1 MMLWYSNY
9 VNKNRDT
16 FLNKVVSISNQLG
29 INPNWLMFVMYW
41 ESGLNPAIS
50 NKYTG
55 ATGLIQFMPT
65 TAISLGTSV
74 SELGSMSNV
83 EQLDYV
89 YKYFRPYAGRMKNLY
104 DVYLVTFF
112 PAALGKS
119 DNWILQTSSLSP
131 RIIAE
136 QNPAI
141 DLNKDKQ
148 ITVGEFKQYI
158 DLKKKDLR

>member
-1 MMLWYSNY
+1 MWYSEY
-9 VNKNRDT
+9 VKNNKEA

-41 ESGLNPAIS
+41 ESGLNPAIR
-50 NKYTG
+50 NKYSG
-55 ATGLIQFMPT
+55 ATGLIQFMPA
-65 TAISLGTSV
+65 TATALGTSV
-74 SELGSMSNV
+74 SALANMSNV

-89 YKYFRPYAGRMKNLY
+89 HKYYRPYAGRMNNLY

-112 PAALGKS
+112 PAALGKA
-119 DNWILQTSSLSP
+119 DNWVLQTSSLSP

-148 ITVGEFKQYI
+148 ITVGEFKRYV
-158 DLKKKDLR
+158 DLKKKDLH

>member
-1 MMLWYSNY
+1 MWYNEY
-9 VNKNRDT
+9 VKNNKEA

-41 ESGLNPAIS
+41 ESGLNPAIR
-50 NKYTG
+50 NKYSG
-55 ATGLIQFMPT
+55 ATGLIQFMPA
-65 TAISLGTSV
+65 TATALGTSV
-74 SELGSMSNV
+74 SALANMSNV

-89 YKYFRPYAGRMKNLY
+89 YKYYRPYAGRMNNLY

-112 PAALGKS
+112 PAALGKA
-119 DNWILQTSSLSP
+119 DNWVLQTSSLSP

-148 ITVGEFKQYI
+148 ITVGEFKRYV
-158 DLKKKDLR
+158 DLKKKDLH

>member
-1 MMLWYSNY
+1 MWYSEY
-9 VNKNRDT
+9 VKNNKEA

-41 ESGLNPAIS
+41 ESGLNPAIR
-50 NKYTG
+50 NKYSG
-55 ATGLIQFMPT
+55 ATGLIQFMPA
-65 TAISLGTSV
+65 TATALGTSV
-74 SELGSMSNV
+74 SALANMSNV

-89 YKYFRPYAGRMKNLY
+89 YKYYRPYAGHMNNLY

-112 PAALGKS
+112 PAALGKA
-119 DNWILQTSSLSP
+119 DNWVLQTSSLSP

-148 ITVGEFKQYI
+148 ITVGEFKRYV
-158 DLKKKDLR
+158 DLKKKDLH

>member
-1 MMLWYSNY
+1 MWYSEY
-9 VNKNRDT
+9 VKNNKEA

-41 ESGLNPAIS
+41 ESGLNPAIR
-50 NKYTG
+50 NKYSG
-55 ATGLIQFMPT
+55 ATGLIQFMPA
-65 TAISLGTSV
+65 TATALGTSV
-74 SELGSMSNV
+74 SALVNMSNV

-89 YKYFRPYAGRMKNLY
+89 YKYYRPYAGHMNNLY

-112 PAALGKS
+112 PAALGKA
-119 DNWILQTSSLSP
+119 DNWVLQTSSLSP

-148 ITVGEFKQYI
+148 ITVGEFKRYV
-158 DLKKKDLR
+158 DLKKKDLH

>member
-1 MMLWYSNY
+1 MWYSEY
-9 VNKNRDT
+9 VKNNKEA

-41 ESGLNPAIS
+41 ETGLNPAIR
-50 NKYTG
+50 NKYSG
-55 ATGLIQFMPT
+55 ATGLIQFMPA
-65 TAISLGTSV
+65 TATALGTSV
-74 SELGSMSNV
+74 SALVNMSNV

-89 YKYFRPYAGRMKNLY
+89 FKYYRPYAGHMNNLY

-112 PAALGKS
+112 PAALGKA
-119 DNWILQTSSLSP
+119 DNWVLQTSSLSP

-148 ITVGEFKQYI
+148 ITVGEFKRYV
-158 DLKKKDLR
+158 DLKKKDLH

>member
-1 MMLWYSNY
+1 MWYSEY
-9 VNKNRDT
+9 VKNNKEA

-41 ESGLNPAIS
+41 ESGLNPAIR
-50 NKYTG
+50 NKYSG
-55 ATGLIQFMPT
+55 ATGLIQFMPA
-65 TAISLGTSV
+65 TATALGISV
-74 SELGSMSNV
+74 SALVNMSNV

-89 YKYFRPYAGRMKNLY
+89 YKYYRPYAGHMNNLY

-112 PAALGKS
+112 PAALGKA
-119 DNWILQTSSLSP
+119 DNWVLQTSSLSP

-148 ITVGEFKQYI
+148 ITVGEFKRYV
-158 DLKKKDLR
+158 DLKKKDLH

>member
-1 MMLWYSNY
+1 MWYSEY
-9 VNKNRDT
+9 VKNNKEA

-41 ESGLNPAIS
+41 ESGLNPAIR
-50 NKYTG
+50 NKYSG
-55 ATGLIQFMPT
+55 ATGLIQFMPA
-65 TAISLGTSV
+65 TATALGTSV
-74 SELGSMSNV
+74 SALVNMSNV

-89 YKYFRPYAGRMKNLY
+89 YKYYRPYAGHMNNLY

-112 PAALGKS
+112 PAALGKA
-119 DNWILQTSSLSP
+119 DNWVLQTSSLSP

-141 DLNKDKQ
+141 DVNKDKQ
-148 ITVGEFKQYI
+148 ITVGEFKRYV
-158 DLKKKDLR
+158 DLKKKDLH

>member
-1 MMLWYSNY
+1 MWYSEY
-9 VNKNRDT
+9 VKNNKEA
-16 FLNKVVSISNQLG
+16 FLNKVVSISNQLD

-41 ESGLNPAIS
+41 ESGLNPAIR
-50 NKYTG
+50 NKYSG
-55 ATGLIQFMPT
+55 ATGLIQFMPA
-65 TAISLGTSV
+65 TATALGTSV
-74 SELGSMSNV
+74 SVLANMSNV

-89 YKYFRPYAGRMKNLY
+89 YKYYRPYAGRMNNLY

-112 PAALGKS
+112 PAALGKA
-119 DNWILQTSSLSP
+119 DNWVLQTSSLSP

-148 ITVGEFKQYI
+148 ITVGEFKRYV
-158 DLKKKDLR
+158 DLKKKDLH

>member
-1 MMLWYSNY
+1 MWYSEY
-9 VNKNRDT
+9 VKNNKEA

-41 ESGLNPAIS
+41 ESGLNPAIR
-50 NKYTG
+50 NKYSG
-55 ATGLIQFMPT
+55 ATGLIQFMPA
-65 TAISLGTSV
+65 TATALGISV
-74 SELGSMSNV
+74 SAIVNMSNV

-89 YKYFRPYAGRMKNLY
+89 YKYYRPYAGHMNNLY

-112 PAALGKS
+112 PAALGKA
-119 DNWILQTSSLSP
+119 DNWVLQTSSLSP

-148 ITVGEFKQYI
+148 ITVGEFKRYV
-158 DLKKKDLR
+158 DLKKKDLH